1 MSKVERKRESS
12 NLTAMIDDVVLA
24 QALMDV
30 FDPAVGLDKSKRM
43 FDEAKQRR
51 GREPVKEKV
60 R

>member
-1 MSKVERKRESS
+1 
-12 NLTAMIDDVVLA
+12 MIDNLVLA

-30 FDPAVGLDKSKRM
+30 FDPAMGLEKSKRM

-51 GREPVKEKV
+51 GREPEKEKV